1 MKLRLLTFIT
11 ASILF
16 TTAHAQFLSRNTLPA
31 FSSSWGAKVGFAAN
45 ATYVTDAFMNGHK
58 LTEYTQ
64 DTQVGNFM
72 ALLLRLNSR
81 TVFLQTGLGLSFNK
95 SSFYVDMDSWNP
107 ETATT
112 NNMSCSYEFK
122 SLTLPIQMGYHIV
135 NSPPY
140 CMSAY
145 TGLRFRY
152 TPDSFYSVQYYN
164 IEPYQI
170 ADTPVELIMGWT
182 LGLSVKIGR
191 TFLDFEYEATIN
203 TVSGPITSLDE
214 TMPSPDFRFDR
225 RLGIM
230 SFSYGIMF

>member
-1 MKLRLLTFIT
+1 MKQRLLTLIT
-11 ASILF
+11 ALFLF
-16 TTAHAQFLSRNTLPA
+16 TAGHAQFLNRNTLPA

-45 ATYVTDAFMNGHK
+45 ATYVTDAYMNGHQ
-58 LTEYTQ
+58 LTEYSQ
-64 DTQVGNFM
+64 DTQVGNFL

-81 TVFLQTGLGLSFNK
+81 TIFLQTGLGLSFNQ
-95 SSFYVDMDSWNP
+95 SCFSADMNSWNP
-107 ETATT
+107 EADTK
-112 NNMSCSYEFK
+112 NEMSCTYDFK
-122 SLTLPIQMGYHIV
+122 SLTLPLQFGYHIV

-145 TGLRFRY
+145 TGPRLHY
-152 TPDSFYSVQYYN
+152 TPDRFYSVQYSN
-164 IEPYQI
+164 LDQQVT
-170 ADTPVELIMGWT
+170 DTPIELIMGWT

-214 TMPSPDFRFDR
+214 TVPTPDYRFDR

>member
-1 MKLRLLTFIT
+1 MKQRLLTLIT
-11 ASILF
+11 ALFLF
-16 TTAHAQFLSRNTLPA
+16 TAAHAQFLSRNSLPA

-45 ATYVTDAFMNGHK
+45 ATYVTDAYMNGHQ
-58 LTEYTQ
+58 LTDYSQ
-64 DTQVGNFM
+64 DTQVGNFL

-81 TVFLQTGLGLSFNK
+81 TIFLQTGLGLSFNQ
-95 SSFYVDMDSWNP
+95 SSFYVDMNSWDP
-107 ETATT
+107 EAETK
-112 NNMSCSYEFK
+112 NDMVCSYNFK
-122 SLTLPIQMGYHIV
+122 SLTLPLQFGYHIV

-145 TGLRFRY
+145 TGPRLHY
-152 TPDSFYSVQYYN
+152 TPDKFYSAQYSN
-164 IEPYQI
+164 LDQQVT
-170 ADTPVELIMGWT
+170 DTPIELIMGWT

-203 TVSGPITSLDE
+203 TVSGPITSLDA
-214 TMPSPDFRFDR
+214 TVPTPDYRFDR